1 MPIEGE
7 QLPVRSLRAAGR
19 PWGGIAGDA
28 FVGTLAASLARGD
41 EIRTA
46 IEAANNE
53 AARIVSTPEA
63 DRQQRQDAP
72 QRP

>member
-1 MPIEGE
+1 MMTASTHG
-7 QLPVRSLRAAGR
+7 
-19 PWGGIAGDA
+19 AGDA

-46 IEAANNE
+46 IQTANEE
-53 AARIVSTPEA
+53 AARIVPTPAA
-63 DRQQRQDAP
+63 DRHQRQDAP